1 MSGECGTL
9 GGDRGVDV
17 LKANRLCT
25 LQVQL
30 LESLVNEVSWHFA
43 HDWMMET
50 SRASPHL
57 LSFGEIAVYLTFS
70 KSTPVRMHFL

>member
-43 HDWMMET
+43 HD
-50 SRASPHL
+50 
-57 LSFGEIAVYLTFS
+57 
-70 KSTPVRMHFL
+70 